1 MWMPKDCEERRV
13 ASVLVVESDQ
23 DLLRKLLD
31 RLAVEGIEAI
41 GASSAAEALA
51 VLGRE
56 GIGIVVTELHL
67 PDRDGVR
74 FLEEVRAAQHQL
86 CLIVHSDGDFHELA
100 KALLHLGIFAYV
112 EKKDGEQEVIQTIH
126 RACAAVLSQY
136 AHTLEG
142 HVAQRTADLHR
153 QVERLVKLHEMVMR
167 VHRCTERKDIYDAA
181 IDMMSMILGV
191 DRCAILLFDSDGV
204 MRFKAW
210 RGLSES
216 YRRAIEGHGHG
227 PWHPHTVRATPVLV
241 SDVQAEPTL
250 TSYQEL
256 FRQEGIGALAFIP
269 LSCSDEGRILGKM
282 MLYAPVP
289 LAWPEENI
297 RLAQVIAD
305 HVVAALLRIQAEE
318 LLRRSYRQREQFCL
332 DLHDGILQSLY
343 AVGLQLQIARRD
355 VGSLAPPMVASLEK
369 VVGQIDGIIKN
380 VREFIEFVRNGK
392 ESVKKHTD
400 LGEALE
406 ELIAGLE
413 SLDTGE
419 IERRLVQAKQIVLS
433 AEQMAQVLYIVKE
446 ALSNS
451 LRHSHARRR
460 WVILRP
466 RRSGLCLEVGDDG
479 VGFTFN
485 GKSAGGDSLGLLSMI
500 SRAERIG
507 GQVTIRTGHGKG
519 TRVLLD
525 LPLGDDQ
532 ITAAIRG

>member
-1 MWMPKDCEERRV
+1 
-13 ASVLVVESDQ
+13 
-23 DLLRKLLD
+23 
-31 RLAVEGIEAI
+31 
-41 GASSAAEALA
+41 
-51 VLGRE
+51 
-56 GIGIVVTELHL
+56 
-67 PDRDGVR
+67 
-74 FLEEVRAAQHQL
+74 
-86 CLIVHSDGDFHELA
+86 
-100 KALLHLGIFAYV
+100 
-112 EKKDGEQEVIQTIH
+112 
-126 RACAAVLSQY
+126 
-136 AHTLEG
+136 
-142 HVAQRTADLHR
+142 
-153 QVERLVKLHEMVMR
+153 
-167 VHRCTERKDIYDAA
+167 
-181 IDMMSMILGV
+181 
-191 DRCAILLFDSDGV
+191 
-204 MRFKAW
+204 
-210 RGLSES
+210 
-216 YRRAIEGHGHG
+216 
-227 PWHPHTVRATPVLV
+227 
-241 SDVQAEPTL
+241 
-250 TSYQEL
+250 
-256 FRQEGIGALAFIP
+256 
-269 LSCSDEGRILGKM
+269 

-392 ESVKKHTD
+392 ESVKKHAD